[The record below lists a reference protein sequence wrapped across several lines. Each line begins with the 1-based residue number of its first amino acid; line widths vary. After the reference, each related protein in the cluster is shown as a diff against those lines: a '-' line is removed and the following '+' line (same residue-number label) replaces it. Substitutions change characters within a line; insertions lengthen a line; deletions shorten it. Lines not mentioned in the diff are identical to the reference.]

1 MLNELAQK
9 INSAVSG
16 ANATVNTPAETKA
29 DSSIT
34 VEANQIYAVAKFL
47 KDSGSMNALQVI
59 SGVDYVD
66 YLEVVYIFA
75 SYDLENPSQ
84 LLLKVKL
91 TDRENPNVDTITDLF
106 PAANFQERECFDM
119 LGVKF
124 NKHPDH
130 RRILCPDDWEGFP
143 LRKDYVVQKVY
154 NGMEVNPDSKMNLDD
169 REFAARQKAI
179 KGAQDAASSDASEG
193 KVQ

>member
-1 MLNELAQK
+1 
-9 INSAVSG
+9 VSG
-16 ANATVNTPAETKA
+16 ANATVHNAPDAKS
-29 DSSIT
+29 DSSLF
-34 VEANQIYAVAKFL
+34 VEGSKIHAVAAFL
-47 KDSGSMNALQVI
+47 KSSGSMNALQCI

-66 YLEVVYIFA
+66 YMEVVYVFA
-75 SYDLENPSQ
+75 KFDFENPSQ

-91 TDRENPNVDTITDLF
+91 TDRVNPNVDTICDLF

-119 LGVKF
+119 FGVKF

-143 LRKDYVVQKVY
+143 LRKDYMAQKVY
-154 NGMEVNPDSKMNLDD
+154 NGMTVYPEAKMNMVD
-169 REFAARQKAI
+169 REFIVRQKMI
-179 KGAQDAASSDASEG
+179 KGAQDAAASDATDG

>member
-9 INSAVSG
+9 INAAVAG
-16 ANATVNTPAETKA
+16 ANVTVHNSPDAKS
-29 DSSIT
+29 DSSVY
-34 VEANQIYAVAKFL
+34 VEASKIHAVAAYIK
-47 KDSGSMNALQVI
+47 SSNSMNVLQAI

-66 YLEVVYIFA
+66 YMEVVYIFA
-75 SYDLENPSQ
+75 KFDFEKPSQ

-91 TDRENPNVDTITDLF
+91 TDRVSPNVDTICDLY

-119 LGVKF
+119 FGVKF

-143 LRKDYVVQKVY
+143 LRKDYMAQKVY
-154 NGMEVNPDSKMNLDD
+154 NGMTVYPEGKMNMAD
-169 REFAARQKAI
+169 REFIVRQKMI
-179 KGAQDAASSDASEG
+179 KGAQEAASSDASEG